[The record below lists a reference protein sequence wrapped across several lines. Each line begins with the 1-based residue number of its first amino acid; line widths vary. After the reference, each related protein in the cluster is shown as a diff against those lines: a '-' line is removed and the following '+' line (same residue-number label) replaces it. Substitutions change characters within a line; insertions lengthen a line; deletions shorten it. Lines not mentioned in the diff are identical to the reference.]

1 MANGVKFIL
10 FLRSLAHNM
19 ERIVTE
25 RDGDGEMLVGV
36 IICPIKGGRKLQCVQ
51 GAKRKDRNEAL
62 RLLRRFPFLRV
73 EKLLLTKQTGAQE
86 LQV

>member
-36 IICPIKGGRKLQCVQ
+36 IICHIKGGRKLQCVQ

-86 LQV
+86 LQM